1 MIKNYKLKYG
11 KEHIDFPIDS
21 SIVTATLQGKE
32 THAICDIKA
41 EVENSLNNPIGLP
54 PLCEWLGNGDKV
66 AIIISD
72 MTRFWMRQDLV
83 IPHVVQYLND
93 TCNIPY
99 SDMIIVVSTG
109 THEAGT
115 DEDTKTL
122 VTEDVARK
130 VEVIY
135 HDCND
140 TDLTYICT
148 TSRGTVLSINK
159 EVAARKVVA
168 IGACTQHV
176 MAGFGGGRK
185 SILPGVASMEA
196 IKQNHAHSLDP
207 LKEQSNPLIGNAKLE
222 NNPLHL
228 DMMEAAAAISHLFT
242 INLVM
247 NPDMVLSH
255 IFSGHYEE
263 AWICGCKQAQS
274 CYEVSIDEE
283 ADIIIASCG
292 GFPKDISLYQGSKS
306 IDNLES
312 GLKLGGTLILV
323 TKCPDGGGPPDYF
336 DWLKPLEEGVLDK
349 TLRENFTI
357 PGYIFYLNCE
367 QAKRYRII
375 LLSTLNPEDA
385 KAMGIEV
392 YTDVDSILKTVDFKD
407 KSVFVVPNAST
418 VIPKVR
424 DN

>member
-11 KEHIDFPIDS
+11 KSYINFPIES
-21 SIVTATLQGKE
+21 SLVLAELSGKE
-32 THAICDIKA
+32 TAAIDDIRA
-41 EVENSLNNPIGLP
+41 ATFGSLNNPIGLP
-54 PLCEWLGNGDKV
+54 PLAKWAKKGDKI
-66 AIIISD
+66 AIIVSD

-83 IPHVVQYLND
+83 VPHVVSYLRD
-93 TCNIPY
+93 VCKIPY
-99 SDMIIVVSTG
+99 SDMVIVISTG
-109 THEAGT
+109 THEAGS

-122 VTEDVARK
+122 LTEEVASNI
-130 VEVIY
+130 EVIY

-140 TDLTYICT
+140 SDLTYICT
-148 TSRGTVLSINK
+148 TSRGTVLRINK
-159 EVAARKVVA
+159 EVASRKVVA

-207 LKEQSNPLIGNAKLE
+207 IKEQSNPLIGNAKLL

-228 DMMEAAAAISHLFT
+228 DMMEAAEAIEHLYT
-242 INLVM
+242 VNLVM
-247 NPDMVLSH
+247 NPDMKLSH
-255 IFSGHYEE
+255 IFSGHFEK
-263 AWICGCKQAQS
+263 AWHKGCMQAQS
-274 CYEVSIDEE
+274 CYEVMIEE
-283 ADIIIASCG
+283 KADIIIASCG

-323 TKCPDGGGPPDYF
+323 TECPDGGGPPDYF
-336 DWLKPLEEGVLDK
+336 DWLKPLEKGVLDK
-349 TLRENFTI
+349 ELRENFTI

-375 LLSTLNPEDA
+375 LLSTLDKDDA

-392 YTDVDSILKTVDFKD
+392 YTDALEILKTVDFEG
-407 KSVFVVPNAST
+407 KSVFVVENAGT
-418 VIPKVR
+418 VIPKVSKV
-424 DN
+424 